1 MQETE
6 FIWLN
11 GKLVKWQEANV
22 HFLTH
27 ALHYGSAVFEGIRCY
42 STPRGPAIFRLQDHI
57 NRLFFSARA
66 FHMKIDYAKEQIIN
80 AVLETVR
87 KNKLQ
92 EGYIRPLFFYGTGM
106 GMSPLG
112 VPVNAG
118 IACWP
123 WGAYL
128 GKEGTEKGVHLK
140 ISHWVRAPRSI
151 MPTDAKVSGNYVNSI
166 MAKVDALETGFE
178 DAILLDQNK
187 NVAEATGENVF
198 IVKNSGLITPTLE
211 NSLDGITRR
220 TIIEI
225 AKDSSIK
232 FREEQ
237 FDCETLYDADE
248 VFLTGTAAEV
258 VPVREIDDRQI
269 GDGKPGLV
277 TKKMQKSYQDAV
289 HGKTAKWR
297 KWLEFV

>member
-22 HFLTH
+22 HFLAH

-42 STPRGPAIFRLQDHI
+42 GTPRGPAIFRLQDHI
-57 NRLFFSARA
+57 KRLFFSARA
-66 FHMKIDYAKEQIIN
+66 FHMKIDYAEGQIIN

-106 GMSPLG
+106 GMSPIG
-112 VPVNAG
+112 VPINAG

-140 ISHWVRAPRSI
+140 ISPWVRAPRSI
-151 MPTDAKVSGNYVNSI
+151 MPTNAKVSGNYVNSI

-178 DAILLDQNK
+178 DAILLDQNG

-198 IVKNSGLITPTLE
+198 IVKDSELMAPMLE

-225 AKDSSIK
+225 AKDSGIK

-237 FDCETLYDADE
+237 FGRETLYAADE

-258 VPVREIDDRQI
+258 VPVREIDSKTI
-269 GDGKPGLV
+269 GSGKPGPV
-277 TKKMQKSYQDAV
+277 TKKLQRLYQGAV
-289 HGKTAKWR
+289 HGKISKWGQ
-297 KWLEFV
+297 WLEFV